1 MNAGGLLGS
10 SGLDPIRVRLLVHP
24 VTPESV
30 VVRPAP
36 ALLRRF
42 WGKGIRAMTLGS
54 RIYLDPG
61 FLGEPG
67 RAGGVLLVH
76 EMIHTRQWREL
87 GFLGFV
93 RRYLGDYIRG
103 RLQGK
108 DHRQAYMDI
117 RFEVEARRLAALIE

>member
-1 MNAGGLLGS
+1 
-10 SGLDPIRVRLLVHP
+10 
-24 VTPESV
+24 
-30 VVRPAP
+30 
-36 ALLRRF
+36 
-42 WGKGIRAMTLGS
+42 MTLGS

-76 EMIHTRQWREL
+76 EMIHTRQWREF